1 MVRPDVGRSRPSTRR
16 IVVDLPAPFGPR
28 NPVTR
33 PGSTVAVMSS
43 TASLSPYR
51 LVRPSRRIT
60 RATLAAWPSRGR
72 RRKGGWP
79 DARGGGPTRRCRSS
93 GRTSGGGGGGPTGR
107 LLLHRRRELRLV
119 RPGVRP
125 PRRKQLVVRPL
136 LDDRACLHHE
146 DQVGVPD

>member
-33 PGSTVAVMSS
+33 PGSTVAETSS

-51 LVRPSRRIT
+51 LVKPSRRIT
-60 RATLAAWPSRGR
+60 RATLAAAPSRGR

-79 DARGGGPTRRCRSS
+79 DARGGGPTPCCRSS
-93 GRTSGGGGGGPTGR
+93 ARTSGGCGGGLRGR
-107 LLLHRRRELRLV
+107 LLLDRRRELRLV
-119 RPGVRP
+119 EPGVGPTGRE
-125 PRRKQLVVRPL
+125 QLVVRPL
-136 LDDRACLHHE
+136 LHDRACLHHE
-146 DQVGVPD
+146 DEV